1 MTVLIKPLMTEK
13 AVRMIETE
21 NKIVFIVV
29 RKATKE
35 EIKKEFES
43 AFESKIKSINMH
55 IRKNLKIAFIKLKEE
70 NAALNI
76 ATKLGV
82 M

>member
-21 NKIVFIVV
+21 NKISFIAE
-29 RKATKE
+29 RKARKE
-35 EIKKEFES
+35 EIKKEFETV
-43 AFESKIKSINMH
+43 FENKIKSINVH
-55 IRKNLKIAFIKLKEE
+55 IRKNQKIAIIKLKEA
-70 NAALNI
+70 NAALNV

>member
-1 MTVLIKPLMTEK
+1 MTVLIKPMMTEK

-21 NKIVFIVV
+21 NKIVFMVI

-55 IRKNLKIAFIKLKEE
+55 IRKNQKIAFIKLKEE

>member
-1 MTVLIKPLMTEK
+1 MILIKPIMTEK

-21 NKIVFIVV
+21 NKIAFAVD
-29 RKATKE
+29 RRATKTV
-35 EIKKEFES
+35 IKKEFES
-43 AFESKIKSINMH
+43 TFDKKVYSINVN
-55 IRKNLKIAFIKLKEE
+55 IIKNQKIALIRLKEE
-70 NAALNI
+70 NAAINI